1 MNNKTMGKDI
11 ANPIQREQFIK
22 DNADACE
29 NKGYMK
35 AYTPEELQGHK
46 EKLANVSIEISEIE
60 NEYAERLKPL
70 KEAREN
76 MVSNIKAKA
85 EYVNEICYRFTDR
98 DAKMTEYYNRDGDL
112 VEMRPATAE
121 ELQPTL
127 FMNAQYMNTEKMNI
141 NLAPGMNEI
150 IIREGAAPKV
160 LDPKAPVKMNINGTI
175 GAPVEFLKKR
185 INAGQF
191 EQKNC
196 HIIVDREKITI
207 ELVVNESDE
216 YTRGTIKGTL
226 QFHPKFIEFGINTG
240 KVWSPFDFS
249 MFCKMNRAFFADKN
263 VNMTLVSACKNFTAT
278 VNNAIERSIKENGD
292 RTDNFAQVVNS
303 NLPESFTLSIPVFK
317 GGDKEN
323 LEVETFAKI
332 DGRNVAF
339 VLMSPGAEETLE
351 TLRDTAIDK
360 ELEAIKEIAP
370 EIAII
375 EI

>member
-1 MNNKTMGKDI
+1 
-11 ANPIQREQFIK
+11 
-22 DNADACE
+22 
-29 NKGYMK
+29 
-35 AYTPEELQGHK
+35 
-46 EKLANVSIEISEIE
+46 
-60 NEYAERLKPL
+60 
-70 KEAREN
+70 
-76 MVSNIKAKA
+76 
-85 EYVNEICYRFTDR
+85 
-98 DAKMTEYYNRDGDL
+98 
-112 VEMRPATAE
+112 
-121 ELQPTL
+121 
-127 FMNAQYMNTEKMNI
+127 MNI

-175 GAPVEFLKKR
+175 
-185 INAGQF
+185 
-191 EQKNC
+191 
-196 HIIVDREKITI
+196 
-207 ELVVNESDE
+207 
-216 YTRGTIKGTL
+216 
-226 QFHPKFIEFGINTG
+226 
-240 KVWSPFDFS
+240 
-249 MFCKMNRAFFADKN
+249 
-263 VNMTLVSACKNFTAT
+263 
-278 VNNAIERSIKENGD
+278 GD

>member
-29 NKGYMK
+29 N
-35 AYTPEELQGHK
+35 
-46 EKLANVSIEISEIE
+46 
-60 NEYAERLKPL
+60 
-70 KEAREN
+70 
-76 MVSNIKAKA
+76 
-85 EYVNEICYRFTDR
+85 
-98 DAKMTEYYNRDGDL
+98 
-112 VEMRPATAE
+112 
-121 ELQPTL
+121 
-127 FMNAQYMNTEKMNI
+127 
-141 NLAPGMNEI
+141 
-150 IIREGAAPKV
+150 
-160 LDPKAPVKMNINGTI
+160 
-175 GAPVEFLKKR
+175 
-185 INAGQF
+185 
-191 EQKNC
+191 
-196 HIIVDREKITI
+196 
-207 ELVVNESDE
+207 
-216 YTRGTIKGTL
+216 
-226 QFHPKFIEFGINTG
+226 
-240 KVWSPFDFS
+240 
-249 MFCKMNRAFFADKN
+249 
-263 VNMTLVSACKNFTAT
+263 KNFTAT

-351 TLRDTAIDK
+351 TLRDAAIDK